1 MIGYEE
7 AKITFDA
14 AAIVTAVGTA
24 GGALIAA
31 WATRRKFLAEAA
43 KTQAEAEKIDADADG
58 VTLAAAT
65 GMIERLMAEVKKLS
79 DRVDMLEREIDVE
92 RKRTEEVRVKYA
104 GALERIV
111 ELERKL
117 SQAETKLA
125 WQAVKIKQLTE
136 AKEKTDDGR

>member
-65 GMIERLMAEVKKLS
+65 GMINR
-79 DRVDMLEREIDVE
+79 LEREIKKAVFRIDSLEEELGVE
-92 RKRTEEVRVKYA
+92 RARSEDTRLKYLQA
-104 GALERIV
+104 TDRIV
-111 ELERKL
+111 ELEREVINLRKKVE
-117 SQAETKLA
+117 SQDAELA
-125 WQAVKIKQLTE
+125 KCRG
-136 AKEKTDDGR
+136 DGHG

>member
-65 GMIERLMAEVKKLS
+65 GMINR
-79 DRVDMLEREIDVE
+79 LEREIKKAVFRIDSLEEELRVE
-92 RKRTEEVRVKYA
+92 RARSEDTRRKYLQA
-104 GALERIV
+104 TDRIV
-111 ELERKL
+111 ELEREVINLRKKVE
-117 SQAETKLA
+117 S
-125 WQAVKIKQLTE
+125 
-136 AKEKTDDGR
+136 

>member
-14 AAIVTAVGTA
+14 AATVTAVGTA

-65 GMIERLMAEVKKLS
+65 GMINR
-79 DRVDMLEREIDVE
+79 LEREIKKAVFRIDSLEEELGVE
-92 RKRTEEVRVKYA
+92 RARSEDTRLKYLQA
-104 GALERIV
+104 TDRIV
-111 ELERKL
+111 ELEREVINLRKKVE
-117 SQAETKLA
+117 SQDAELA
-125 WQAVKIKQLTE
+125 KYRG
-136 AKEKTDDGR
+136 DGHG